1 MRGASEW
8 GHQSPCPSGTLAGAA
23 ADPKALWCRRWDLV
37 SGFLKLTAFLLH
49 LEILMIA
56 GAEHTPRLPQC
67 WAKSPGEQASPGM
80 LRARQAGS
88 TEQGIPASPEVH
100 LARCG
105 ARWQSPL
112 CSNLRGKLLG
122 TQRAWKPRVP
132 ICQPGKCQAAEEPQL
147 PAPAGWSWEAGE
159 HPAGHWQ
166 ESQQAWQGLESP
178 HRS

>member
-1 MRGASEW
+1 MGTPESLPLWHPGRCSSRP
-8 GHQSPCPSGTLAGAA
+8 QSAVML
-23 ADPKALWCRRWDLV
+23 RWDLV

-49 LEILMIA
+49 LEVLMIA